1 MKNCIEC
8 NYKFTFKDRLKS
20 TLRGRLKCKD
30 CKSEY
35 REKPSIYS
43 FIYTFLVLFI
53 VMMLQSEMKFENSI
67 LNMAAYMIVT
77 VPTLLLFSIVP
88 HRLHRYKKIN

>member
-43 FIYTFLVLFI
+43 FIYYFLVLFI
-53 VMMLQSEMKFENSI
+53 VMMLEDEMEFQNSI
-67 LNMAAYMIVT
+67 LDMVAYMIVT
-77 VPTLLLFSIVP
+77 VPALILFSIVP